1 MIATQPTP
9 RELVERYLDA
19 VARFDYDIARACL
32 ADEDFEYTGPIN
44 TFRSPDALMRYLELA
59 TPIVQRV
66 EIQRAFADGDDVA
79 HFLVVRTQLTEK
91 LSVHAAHWAHV
102 RAGRID
108 RIEVV
113 FDAYWYR
120 SLFPAED
127 DSGPRAMTHI
137 Q

>member
-1 MIATQPTP
+1 MAATPPTP

-19 VARFDYDIARACL
+19 VARFDYAVARACL

-44 TFRSPDALMRYLELA
+44 TFHSADALMRYLELA

-66 EIQRAFADGDDVA
+66 EIRKAFADGDDVA
-79 HFLVVRTQLTEK
+79 HFLLVRTQLSEK
-91 LSVHAAHWAHV
+91 LSVHAVQWAHV

-108 RIEVV
+108 RLEVV
-113 FDAYWYR
+113 FDAHWFR
-120 SLFPAED
+120 SLFPDEGD
-127 DSGPRAMTHI
+127 GGPRAVTHI

>member
-1 MIATQPTP
+1 MIATPLSP

-19 VARFDYDIARACL
+19 VARFDYDTARACL

-66 EIQRAFADGDDVA
+66 EIHRAFADGNDVA
-79 HFLVVRTQLTEK
+79 HFMVVRTQLTEK
-91 LSVHAAHWAHV
+91 LSVHAAQWAHV

-127 DSGPRAMTHI
+127 DSEPRAVTHI